1 MFYIFIIF
9 MFIHVYL
16 ANIEGIAP
24 TKLMFFWKEHGGL
37 VYDPDTHTIVG
48 EDDLGE
54 SEKH

>member
-1 MFYIFIIF
+1 